1 MLDPKEI
8 NHIMAAERRAM
19 RNRIGLGIP
28 VIAIFAFISWLR
40 LVRWESGNPETNAWT
55 VGALAV
61 VGITIVVWLNRRWV
75 SRIQSEL
82 DKGEVVQV
90 QDEVRTADGT
100 QIRLSNQ
107 RLRVARNLSSKANG
121 LKRGDYVDL
130 DYLPKMRLIIRLR
143 KLTT

>member
-107 RLRVARNLSSKANG
+107 RLRVARNLSSNVKG

>member
-82 DKGEVVQV
+82 DKGEVVRI
-90 QDEVRTADGT
+90 QDVVKSVSSA
-100 QIRLSNQ
+100 QIRLANQ